1 MTTTPDRPDYVVWDI
16 TYACPLRCEHCY
28 SESGRRPTRQLG
40 LGEIMRVADRIIA
53 LGPSAVGLAGGEA
66 LVVKGIFAVIERLM
80 AAGIEVLLYTGGWP
94 LRPHVL
100 ADLMRLRPRVHVSV
114 DGATAAV
121 HDRIRGRVG
130 SFDRAMAALR
140 LLDEASSDARRR
152 GGEPLEF
159 GLDATIVASSYD
171 QLDLFCTDIAPRFPE
186 LGFLALSAVV
196 PSGLASRTG
205 FVEHEVLSDEQ
216 TASFTTAAL
225 RDRLR
230 ALAPPGIELST
241 SDNKAMLMHPDQ
253 VANGQAFH
261 GIAVEPD
268 GAVRAMC
275 IYEGVVG
282 NLLTDEPRELWR
294 RARARW
300 SDPFVVETLRPVRT
314 MRQWAE
320 AARRID
326 YHFGTDADRARID
339 RRPAFAVPVSV

>member
-1 MTTTPDRPDYVVWDI
+1 MTTPDRPDYIVWDI

-28 SESGRRPTRQLG
+28 SESGRRPTRQLDHD
-40 LGEIMRVADRIIA
+40 EILRVADRIIELA
-53 LGPSAVGLAGGEA
+53 PAAVGMAGGEA
-66 LVVKGIFAVIERLM
+66 LVVRGVFDIIERIM
-80 AAGIEVLLYTGGWP
+80 DAGIEVLLYTGGWP
-94 LRPHVL
+94 LRPHMM
-100 ADLMRLRPRVHVSV
+100 ADLLRLRPRVHVSV

-121 HDRIRGRVG
+121 HDRIRGRAG

-140 LLDEASSDARRR
+140 LLDEASEAARRD

-159 GLDATIVASSYD
+159 GLDATIVRSSYD

-196 PSGLASRTG
+196 PSGLANRAG

-230 ALAPPGIELST
+230 ALTPADVELST
-241 SDNKAMLMHPDQ
+241 SDNKAMMMHPDQ
-253 VANGQAFH
+253 VANGSAFR

-282 NLLTDEPRELWR
+282 NLLADEPAELWQ

-300 SDPFVVETLRPVRT
+300 SDPFVADTLRPVRS

-320 AARRID
+320 AVRRID
-326 YHFGTDADRARID
+326 YHFGTDSDRARID
-339 RRPAFAVPVSV
+339 RRPAFAAPVSV

>member
-1 MTTTPDRPDYVVWDI
+1 MTTLEHPDYIVWDI

-40 LGEIMRVADRIIA
+40 HDEILRVTDRIIA
-53 LGPSAVGLAGGEA
+53 LEPSGVGLAGGEA
-66 LVVKGIFAVIERLM
+66 LLIKGIFEVIERLM
-80 AAGIEVLLYTGGWP
+80 SAGIEVLLYTGGWP
-94 LRPHVL
+94 LRPHMM

-121 HDRIRGRVG
+121 HDRIRGRAG
-130 SFDRAMAALR
+130 SFDRAMAALG
-140 LLDEASSDARRR
+140 LLDEACSDARRH
-152 GGEPLEF
+152 GAEPLVF
-159 GLDATIVASSYD
+159 GLDATIVRSSYD

-196 PSGLASRTG
+196 PSGLASRAG

-225 RDRLR
+225 RERLL
-230 ALAPPGIELST
+230 ALAPPGIELSI
-241 SDNKAMLMHPDQ
+241 SDNKAMRMHPDQ
-253 VANGQAFH
+253 VASGTAFR

-294 RARARW
+294 RVLARW

-320 AARRID
+320 ATRRID
-326 YHFGTDADRARID
+326 YHFGTEADRVRID
-339 RRPAFAVPVSV
+339 RRAAFALPASV